1 MPAQSAPTNSGD
13 GSHLSPDVLEQSIHQ
28 PRTQGK
34 GAVAMKLFTP
44 RRVSTTVLITFIAL
58 LLTSGLTPLL
68 QVTPTTALAQ
78 TAPADNQ
85 QTSGVGRIDLQKKH
99 QVVILVGGIVEEVAV
114 EVGDVVKKGQPLVTL
129 NTQELE
135 WAVQQAEMNLEN
147 ARLSLAKLNE
157 TVEATDVAQAE
168 ANVLSAKENLAVVQ
182 GGPTKE
188 QLSAAEN
195 SAAAAWAAYEELQAG
210 PTEAQLTQANASLRR
225 AEIELQEAQRAYD
238 KIAWMPEAG
247 TMPESAALQNATLSY
262 ESAKAGYDETVRPA
276 KKSSL
281 QSSLAGAQSAQ
292 DGLNELK
299 KKPTPAELAGAK
311 AALASAEATLAK
323 MKKGPNANDLRQAE
337 IGVEQAL
344 IGLEQ
349 ARLNLENAEVVAPI
363 DGTVLAVTVETGLSV
378 GGGTVVVTLAD
389 VSKLKLTVNVEQ
401 KDIGQIQVG
410 QEATVSV
417 YGITDRAFAGKV
429 DLIVPVSDT
438 STGLVTFP
446 VTLSLTD
453 ESLAGLLPGM
463 TATAIFT
470 PTAEA
475 K

>member
-1 MPAQSAPTNSGD
+1 MRLSAPY
-13 GSHLSPDVLEQSIHQ
+13 LFIQ
-28 PRTQGK
+28 R
-34 GAVAMKLFTP
+34 LFTQ
-44 RRVSTTVLITFIAL
+44 RRTSTTLLITLITL

-68 QVTPTTALAQ
+68 QLTPTTALAQ
-78 TAPADNQ
+78 TVPVDTKQ
-85 QTSGVGRIDLQKKH
+85 PSGVGRIDLQKKH
-99 QVVILVGGIVEEVAV
+99 QVVILVGGIVDEVAV
-114 EVGDVVKKGQPLVTL
+114 ELGDVVKKGQTLVKL

-135 WAVQQAEMNLEN
+135 WGVQQAEMNLEN

-210 PTEAQLTQANASLRR
+210 PTDAQLTQANASLRL
-225 AEIELQEAQRAYD
+225 AEINLQEAQRAYD

-247 TMPESAALQNATLSY
+247 TMPESAALQNATINY
-262 ESAKAGYDETVRPA
+262 ESTKASYDETVKPA
-276 KKSSL
+276 KKSNL

-292 DGLNELK
+292 DALNELK

-323 MKKGPNANDLRQAE
+323 LKKGPNANDLRQAE
-337 IGVEQAL
+337 IGIEKAL
-344 IGLEQ
+344 IALEQ
-349 ARLNLENAEVVAPI
+349 ARLDLGNAVVTAPI
-363 DGTVLAVTVETGLSV
+363 DGTVLAVNVETGLSV

-389 VSKLKLTVNVEQ
+389 VTKLKLTVNVEQ

-410 QEATVSV
+410 QEAAVSV
-417 YGITDRAFAGKV
+417 YGITGRTFAGVV

-446 VTLSLTD
+446 VTLRLTD

-463 TATAIFT
+463 TATAVFSQT
-470 PTAEA
+470 EEA

>member
-1 MPAQSAPTNSGD
+1 
-13 GSHLSPDVLEQSIHQ
+13 
-28 PRTQGK
+28 
-34 GAVAMKLFTP
+34 MKLFTP
-44 RRVSTTVLITFIAL
+44 RRFTQQRFTQQLFIRRRTSTTVAITLIAF
-58 LLTSGLTPLL
+58 LLTSALTPLL
-68 QVTPTTALAQ
+68 QLTPSAALAQ
-78 TAPADNQ
+78 TVPADHK
-85 QTSGVGRIDLQKKH
+85 TPSGVGRIDLQKKH

-114 EVGDVVKKGQPLVTL
+114 EIGDVVKKGQTLVKL

-157 TVEATDVAQAE
+157 TVEATDIAQAE
-168 ANVLSAKENLAVVQ
+168 ANVLSAKENLALVQ
-182 GGPTKE
+182 SGPTKE

-210 PTEAQLTQANASLRR
+210 PTQEQLTQANASLRL
-225 AEIELQEAQRAYD
+225 AEINLKEAQRAYD

-247 TMPESAALQNATLSY
+247 TTPESAALQNATISY
-262 ESAKAGYDETVRPA
+262 ESAKASYDETVKPA

-281 QSSLAGAQSAQ
+281 QTSLAGAQSAQ
-292 DGLNELK
+292 DALNELK

-323 MKKGPNANDLRQAE
+323 LKKGPNPNDLRQAE

-344 IGLEQ
+344 IALEQ
-349 ARLNLENAEVVAPI
+349 ARLNLENAVVVAPI
-363 DGTVLAVTVETGLSV
+363 DGTVLALNVESGLSIS
-378 GGGTVVVTLAD
+378 GGSVIATLAD

-401 KDIGQIQVG
+401 KDIGKIQTG
-410 QEATVSV
+410 QGATVSV
-417 YGITDRAFAGKV
+417 YGITDRTFNGVV

-470 PTAEA
+470 ETEEA